1 MIAAKFV
8 KPELLLTAGTFITP
22 AVTSIE
28 QMGKT
33 ALVRKNQPQTVVGGF
48 VLMLLPFLRD
58 WSLLNY
64 LELIFQSE
72 YYKNYCRSIT
82 NKSGQAFYNL
92 SRQKLMQFLV
102 PMPPLNERI
111 AIAKEVANINSLM
124 R

>member
-1 MIAAKFV
+1 MIASKFV
-8 KPELLLTAGTFITP
+8 KLELLLTAGTFITP

-33 ALVRKNQPQTVVGGF
+33 ALVRDNQPQTVVGGF
-48 VLMLLPFLRD
+48 VLMLLPFVRD
-58 WSLLNY
+58 LNLLNY

-102 PMPPLNERI
+102 PLPPLKEQAMIANEAAQI
-111 AIAKEVANINSLM
+111 ISLM
-124 R
+124 H